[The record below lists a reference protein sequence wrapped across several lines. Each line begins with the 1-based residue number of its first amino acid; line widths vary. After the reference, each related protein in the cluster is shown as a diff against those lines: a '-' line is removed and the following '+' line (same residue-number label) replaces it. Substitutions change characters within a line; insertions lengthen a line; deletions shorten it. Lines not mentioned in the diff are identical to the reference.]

1 MKAMLVG
8 GLTVFAVLGM
18 ACGGPKPAAA
28 PTAQPIAIAA
38 PEPTPTAVPSLR
50 PTPAPTATVT
60 PGPTPATV
68 RTRRDKET
76 AIDFSLDLLTGEELR
91 LSELQGKLVVLNF
104 WGSWCPPCR
113 AEMPSFESI
122 YREYKDKGVVFV
134 GVAVSDVESK
144 ARAFAEKVGVTY
156 PIGLDPG
163 HISSTYRITAMP
175 TTYFIDQEGN
185 ISRKLQG
192 PANEGALRFFIDSR
206 LP

>member
-1 MKAMLVG
+1 MKAILVG
-8 GLTVFAVLGM
+8 GFPALALLAV
-18 ACGGPKPAAA
+18 ACGGSQPTAA
-28 PTAQPIAIAA
+28 PTSEPEATTAPAISPTVA
-38 PEPTPTAVPSLR
+38 PTPRPS
-50 PTPAPTATVT
+50 PAPTATAT
-60 PGPTPATV
+60 PGPTPVTV
-68 RTRRDKET
+68 RTSTKQET
-76 AIDFSLDLLTGEELR
+76 AIDFHLDLLTGEELQ
-91 LSELQGKLVVLNF
+91 LSDLRGKVVVLNF

-122 YREYKDKGVVFV
+122 YRQYKDKGVVFV

-144 ARAFAEKVGVTY
+144 ARAFAEEVGVTY